1 MPASFSSRTNIMIIY
16 CIIITILFLL
26 LSFLYLRLRSDVR
39 TGERQIEYIQKEKSA
54 MKLSL
59 PDSLPAL
66 RHIVE
71 MVEEQRD
78 EVMQMRREQQR
89 KDQEMK
95 EMISCISHD
104 IRTPLTS
111 AAGYLQMLEDCGDRD
126 TQRRYISI
134 VRSRL
139 DELKEMLEELFLYTK
154 LTNEEFVI
162 ECSPTPAFP
171 VLCDCMVGLYH
182 VFDEKGVEP
191 EIRFSDESLLVSAS
205 PESLGRIFRNL
216 INNALLHGAGGL
228 CVVQK
233 GDKIIFS
240 NPVEDPSALDPEQLF
255 ERFYKADSSRK
266 KGSSGLGLAIVSE
279 LMHRMGGTAKAK
291 IHGNCLEIVL
301 TFSLADKN
309 F

>member
-1 MPASFSSRTNIMIIY
+1 MIIY

-111 AAGYLQMLEDCGDRD
+111 ISGYIEMLSHAEEQDIPRYLQI
-126 TQRRYISI
+126 IS
-134 VRSRL
+134 SRL
-139 DELKEMLEELFLYTK
+139 NDMEEMLDSFFEYTR
-154 LTNEEFVI
+154 LQADQEASYF
-162 ECSPTPAFP
+162 AADAA
-171 VLCDCMVGLYH
+171 L
-182 VFDEKGVEP
+182 
-191 EIRFSDESLLVSAS
+191 SA
-205 PESLGRIFRNL
+205 
-216 INNALLHGAGGL
+216 A
-228 CVVQK
+228 V
-233 GDKIIFS
+233 
-240 NPVEDPSALDPEQLF
+240 
-255 ERFYKADSSRK
+255 
-266 KGSSGLGLAIVSE
+266 
-279 LMHRMGGTAKAK
+279 
-291 IHGNCLEIVL
+291 
-301 TFSLADKN
+301 
-309 F
+309 

>member
-1 MPASFSSRTNIMIIY
+1 MIIY

-111 AAGYLQMLEDCGDRD
+111 ISGYIEMPPLSADHLFPSQRHGGNAGFFLRVLQAA
-126 TQRRYISI
+126 S
-134 VRSRL
+134 RS
-139 DELKEMLEELFLYTK
+139 
-154 LTNEEFVI
+154 
-162 ECSPTPAFP
+162 
-171 VLCDCMVGLYH
+171 G
-182 VFDEKGVEP
+182 
-191 EIRFSDESLLVSAS
+191 SADAAADA
-205 PESLGRIFRNL
+205 
-216 INNALLHGAGGL
+216 AL
-228 CVVQK
+228 
-233 GDKIIFS
+233 
-240 NPVEDPSALDPEQLF
+240 SA
-255 ERFYKADSSRK
+255 A
-266 KGSSGLGLAIVSE
+266 V
-279 LMHRMGGTAKAK
+279 
-291 IHGNCLEIVL
+291 
-301 TFSLADKN
+301 
-309 F
+309 

>member
-1 MPASFSSRTNIMIIY
+1 MIIY

-111 AAGYLQMLEDCGDRD
+111 ISGYIEMPAIC
-126 TQRRYISI
+126 
-134 VRSRL
+134 RSSLPVSTTWRKCWIL
-139 DELKEMLEELFLYTK
+139 
-154 LTNEEFVI
+154 
-162 ECSPTPAFP
+162 SSSTPGCKP
-171 VLCDCMVGLYH
+171 
-182 VFDEKGVEP
+182 
-191 EIRFSDESLLVSAS
+191 IRK
-205 PESLGRIFRNL
+205 R
-216 INNALLHGAGGL
+216 
-228 CVVQK
+228 
-233 GDKIIFS
+233 
-240 NPVEDPSALDPEQLF
+240 
-255 ERFYKADSSRK
+255 
-266 KGSSGLGLAIVSE
+266 
-279 LMHRMGGTAKAK
+279 
-291 IHGNCLEIVL
+291 
-301 TFSLADKN
+301 
-309 F
+309 

>member
-1 MPASFSSRTNIMIIY
+1 MIIY

-78 EVMQMRREQQR
+78 EVMQMQREQQR

-111 AAGYLQMLEDCGDRD
+111 ISGYIEMLSHAEEQDIPRYLQIISSRLNDMEEMLDSFFEYTRLQADQEAL
-126 TQRRYISI
+126 TLQRRPLYPLLCETLLSYYAQLHEQG
-134 VRSRL
+134 L
-139 DELKEMLEELFLYTK
+139 D
-154 LTNEEFVI
+154 
-162 ECSPTPAFP
+162 P
-171 VLCDCMVGLYH
+171 VLRC
-182 VFDEKGVEP
+182 
-191 EIRFSDESLLVSAS
+191 SAEDAAIMMD
-205 PESLGRIFRNL
+205 PDAMKRIFQNL
-216 INNALLHGAGGL
+216 IINTLRYGSAPFTIVIRQEKDRVH
-228 CVVQK
+228 CT
-233 GDKIIFS
+233 FS
-240 NPVEDPSALDPEQLF
+240 NHADPAQIDVSRIFQ
-255 ERFYKADSSRK
+255 RFYQGDCARQR
-266 KGSSGLGLAIVSE
+266 GGSGLGMAIVSE
-279 LMHRMGGTAKAK
+279 LCAQMDIHIQARLEGGLLLIDMEMKA
-291 IHGNCLEIVL
+291 
-301 TFSLADKN
+301 A
-309 F
+309 